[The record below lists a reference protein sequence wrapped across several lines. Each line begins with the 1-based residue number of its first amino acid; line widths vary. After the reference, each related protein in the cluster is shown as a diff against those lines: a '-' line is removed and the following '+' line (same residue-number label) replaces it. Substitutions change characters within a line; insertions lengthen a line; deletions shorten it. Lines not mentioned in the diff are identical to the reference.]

1 MLAHTHARKR
11 RSAGRVAIGML
22 GGLLV
27 AGGLSTGTAVLVW
40 PDQVEEVYGGI
51 QQDVGEWR
59 VQNLQEVPLAHLGAT
74 GGQTELDYCD
84 GTFTEM
90 RSYRRHDMP
99 PIWAAHNNC
108 GGDVILPVELGDV
121 IDLEQGGIVNRY
133 NVVDIRETPKVW
145 VTTEALI
152 GLQGDV
158 VLQSCYY
165 GGTDVPMKFIGLDP
179 VVDG

>member
-1 MLAHTHARKR
+1 MKSRTQARKR
-11 RSAGRVAIGML
+11 RGESRVAVGVL
-22 GGLLV
+22 GGILI

-40 PDQVEEVYGGI
+40 PDQVEEFYGGI

-59 VQNLQEVPLAHLGAT
+59 VQTLQEVPLAHLGAA
-74 GGQTELDYCD
+74 GGLTELDYCD

-121 IDLEQGGIVNRY
+121 IDLEQGGIVTRY
-133 NVVDIRETPKVW
+133 TVVDIRETPKVW

-152 GLQGDV
+152 GLQGDLG
-158 VLQSCYY
+158 LQSCYY
-165 GGTDVPMKFIGLDP
+165 GGTDVPMKFIGLVP
-179 VVDG
+179 AADG